1 MAACR
6 RVSAAALAALATV
19 VASALIAA
27 APAAAAT
34 LTCQLSS
41 PSVVFGTTVTVTGV
55 VDPAVEAQEVV
66 VTLAGV
72 DVGTALTA
80 ADGTFSFAFAPAR
93 GGDVAARLSADGSVS
108 APSPLVVKPAIAVGH
123 GALVPFLNTRFALD
137 VEPASYTGDVVAR
150 VFHRG
155 RRVATVRGRCV
166 DGRAVLR
173 VPLRGIDWF
182 TVRFELAPTAE
193 LGPGAAKRSV
203 KLEWRRLGVGSR
215 GARVR
220 GVLTQLR
227 RLRVVVPGIGETYT
241 SAVADAVV
249 AFQKAYR
256 LPRTYVLSYDD
267 WRKLDGAARV
277 RPRYGSPARHLEIDR
292 ARQIVMVV
300 DDGSVLG
307 VVAVSTGAT
316 GNTPVGAFRI
326 LRKNPASATWDG
338 SVALPR
344 FMTFYGNMGL
354 HGYPIVPPYPASHG
368 CVREPLWACDWVYDR
383 SFVGERLFI
392 YQ

>member
-1 MAACR
+1 VRPAVT
-6 RVSAAALAALATV
+6 VSRG
-19 VASALIAA
+19 ALI
-27 APAAAAT
+27 
-34 LTCQLSS
+34 
-41 PSVVFGTTVTVTGV
+41 
-55 VDPAVEAQEVV
+55 
-66 VTLAGV
+66 
-72 DVGTALTA
+72 
-80 ADGTFSFAFAPAR
+80 
-93 GGDVAARLSADGSVS
+93 
-108 APSPLVVKPAIAVGH
+108 
-123 GALVPFLNTRFALD
+123 PFLKTRFVLK
-137 VEPASYTGDVVAR
+137 VEPATYSGPVIVR
-150 VFHRG
+150 VTHRG

-193 LGPGAAKRSV
+193 LGATSLKRSV
-203 KLEWRRLGVGSR
+203 KLEWRRLAVGSE
-215 GARVR
+215 GPRVR

-227 RLRVVVPGIGETYT
+227 RLRIHVPGTGETYT

-256 LPRTYVLSYDD
+256 LPRDYVMSYDD
-267 WRKLDGAARV
+267 WRKLDGAGRV
-277 RPRYGSPARHLEIDR
+277 RPKYSSPSHHLEIDR

-316 GNTPVGAFRI
+316 GNTPVGSFRI
-326 LRKNPASATWDG
+326 LGKNPMSATWDG
-338 SVALPR
+338 TVALPR
-344 FMTFYGNMGL
+344 FMRFHGNMGL

-383 SFVGERLFI
+383 SFVGERLYI
-392 YQ
+392 YD